1 MRGATTIVPNAIEA
15 MGRATSG
22 SGANVASGSS
32 GDVQQIQ
39 TLTANGS
46 TIQYVTDGN
55 PEQAAVAVLQA
66 VFGNAAPLMWVE
78 RKVKQSGLKID

>member
-1 MRGATTIVPNAIEA
+1 MRGATTIVPSTVES
-15 MGRATSG
+15 MGRGGSA
-22 SGANVASGSS
+22 SGASGPSGSS
-32 GDVQQIQ
+32 GAEVQQIQ

-66 VFGNAAPLMWVE
+66 VFGTSAPLM
-78 RKVKQSGLKID
+78 